1 MSGWWSWKSCYGR
14 THIWLY
20 IFICSSVEES
30 AQSGKFSGNLAHD
43 FIPCVLHLF
52 VSVYASPPSPLPGA
66 TLERDTICLQTP
78 HRAHAGAALTSHFL
92 PIPCLWHI
100 NCTVLYCT
108 MCTVLYCNV
117 CTHVDPHALDREHPD
132 WRPLVR
138 HEPVKLV
145 PTLITQNST
154 SNFKWNHIVP
164 RWNYVVPNW
173 NYIGPTWNY
182 MVPPRKKKL
191 GFFNFWGWKKL
202 LAYFCDDECEIGFLK
217 ILF

>member
-1 MSGWWSWKSCYGR
+1 MLLLHQKLRIGAENGK
-14 THIWLY
+14 WLELINITKY
-20 IFICSSVEES
+20 TLSILAPFPRSSRWVRV
-30 AQSGKFSGNLAHD
+30 H
-43 FIPCVLHLF
+43 
-52 VSVYASPPSPLPGA
+52 
-66 TLERDTICLQTP
+66 
-78 HRAHAGAALTSHFL
+78 
-92 PIPCLWHI
+92 
-100 NCTVLYCT
+100 NCTITINMVLT
-108 MCTVLYCNV
+108 RSNISEVMTENV
-117 CTHVDPHALDREHPD
+117 
-132 WRPLVR
+132 
-138 HEPVKLV
+138 
-145 PTLITQNST
+145 ST

>member
-1 MSGWWSWKSCYGR
+1 MQEIVHWSDKAKHVTAWIICRPYQHIFKQNNAILCRKKYLAVLKNIWDFRPGR
-14 THIWLY
+14 YISLMPVIPTQEQTLFDDIPARTPYWLY
-20 IFICSSVEES
+20 HSNIYKHRRQHKILIL
-30 AQSGKFSGNLAHD
+30 LA
-43 FIPCVLHLF
+43 
-52 VSVYASPPSPLPGA
+52 
-66 TLERDTICLQTP
+66 T
-78 HRAHAGAALTSHFL
+78 
-92 PIPCLWHI
+92 
-100 NCTVLYCT
+100 
-108 MCTVLYCNV
+108 
-117 CTHVDPHALDREHPD
+117 
-132 WRPLVR
+132 
-138 HEPVKLV
+138 
-145 PTLITQNST
+145 ST